1 MIKILTLFITL
12 QSAIAFGALSY
23 EIELQMGDTSCDGH
37 CLKEIKIL
45 KSNLSTKQI
54 RKAYQ
59 DATNILG
66 FDFINVVAVDYEDST
81 IKRNMLKKL
90 KDHGI
95 TVNIEDLEYVGP
107 TDDPGINPEEYLEL
121 YVQIIKL
128 GNPDFQYKLTN
139 PSWENTI
146 DIGGYGLFSL

>member
-66 FDFINVVAVDYEDST
+66 FDFINVVAVDYEDSA
-81 IKRNMLKKL
+81 IKRNRCFTANWIQKSR
-90 KDHGI
+90 
-95 TVNIEDLEYVGP
+95 
-107 TDDPGINPEEYLEL
+107 YLENYRITFFAKEL
-121 YVQIIKL
+121 
-128 GNPDFQYKLTN
+128 
-139 PSWENTI
+139 
-146 DIGGYGLFSL
+146 